1 MHTILIVDD
10 ESQIRSSL
18 QGVLEDEGYKTLLAA
33 TGEECIDALRH
44 KSVDVVLLDI
54 WLPGIDGLATLEK
67 LVENED
73 HPEIIMISGHGN
85 I

>member
-18 QGVLEDEGYKTLLAA
+18 QGVLEDEGYKALLAGS
-33 TGEECIDALRH
+33 GEECMDTLRH

-54 WLPGIDGLATLEK
+54 WLPGVDGLATLEK

-73 HPEIIMISGHGN
+73 HPEVS
-85 I
+85 